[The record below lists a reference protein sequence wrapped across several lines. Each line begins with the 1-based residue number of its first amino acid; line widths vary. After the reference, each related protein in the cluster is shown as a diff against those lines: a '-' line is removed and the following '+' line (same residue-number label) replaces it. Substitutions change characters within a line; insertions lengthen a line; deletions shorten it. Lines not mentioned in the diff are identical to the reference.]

1 MPIDIDITKLPAI
14 DRIIRH
20 CKVIALPAATPGY
33 ATIEFPADDGARMG
47 VWWNGTP
54 ALAVNDFIR
63 VQRIG
68 EDGQL
73 VITGNDAGTDK
84 IGIRITETHT
94 STGTMSNTV
103 EVAIC
108 NSASAMVLTLPAH
121 VTDKEIRIVNISTG
135 VVTLTPTSGTVKGVA
150 TETLDQWESLIL
162 LNDGTNWL

>member
-1 MPIDIDITKLPAI
+1 MIDVDITKVPLI
-14 DRIIRH
+14 DKTFRH
-20 CKVIALPAATPGY
+20 IKVIALPAATPGY
-33 ATIEFPADDGARMG
+33 AVLEFAGDDGARLS
-47 VWWNGTP
+47 VWWNGAP
-54 ALAVNDFIR
+54 ALAVNDFVR
-63 VQRIG
+63 VLRIG

-94 STGTMSNTV
+94 STGTMSDTV

-121 VTDKEIRIVNISTG
+121 VTDKEIRIVNINTG

-150 TETLDQWESLIL
+150 TETLDQWESLIFL
-162 LNDGTNWL
+162 SDGTNWL